1 MQAYFQGRIDNFCAV
16 YAVLNALQVLFGL
29 PPLAA
34 RRIYNRTLVR
44 ESADPEG
51 FRRVLEH
58 RTDYVRLVDGMLDD
72 VRAHEFPGLR
82 VEAPFSEGA
91 PCGHVWEALRGAAS
105 PPIPRISVFRFL
117 RFSSGSERPYVDHW
131 TTGHYMDGEGLHLL
145 DCSLEPGA
153 LYSIPF
159 SIVTDRERPMR
170 RDYVVIPPESVRI
183 LSAAASAAMPMRY
196 GFNN

>member
-34 RRIYNRTLVR
+34 RRIYNRTLIR
-44 ESADPEG
+44 EAADPAG
-51 FRRVLEH
+51 FRSVLEH
-58 RTDYVRLVDGMLDD
+58 RTDYVRLVDGMLGD
-72 VRAHEFPGLR
+72 VRTNEFPGLR
-82 VEAPFSEGA
+82 TEAPFPGGA
-91 PCGHVWEALRGAAS
+91 SCEEVWEALRGAAS
-105 PPIPRISVFRFL
+105 PPIPKISVFRFL
-117 RFSSGSERPYVDHW
+117 RFSPGSERPYVDHW

-159 SIVTDRERPMR
+159 SIVTDLGRPMR

-183 LSAAASAAMPMRY
+183 LSAAASAAMPL
-196 GFNN
+196 